1 MKTIAAAV
9 DLSETSRE
17 VLRWARLLA
26 ERFEA
31 RLEIVH
37 VLPDLKSYTG
47 FYLTAKPVD
56 SLQRELEIEAEEKLL
71 WLGRELLGDPK
82 SYHVAVL
89 TGAPTQALVKFLSS
103 AAVDLVVVGCHG
115 HSKPE
120 HKLFGSTAE
129 RLLKISPCPVV
140 TVGQDLTPHE

>member
-1 MKTIAAAV
+1 MKTIVAAV

-31 RLEIVH
+31 RLKIVH

-56 SLQRELEIEAEEKLL
+56 ALQRELEIESEEKLL

-82 SYHVAVL
+82 FYDVTVL
-89 TGAPTQALVKFLSS
+89 IGTPPQALAKYLKS
-103 AAVDLVVVGCHG
+103 AAADLLIVGCHG
-115 HSKPE
+115 HPKPE
-120 HKLFGSTAE
+120 HKLFGATAE
-129 RLLKISPCPVV
+129 RLLKTSPCPVM
-140 TVGQDLTPHE
+140 TVGQELLSHA